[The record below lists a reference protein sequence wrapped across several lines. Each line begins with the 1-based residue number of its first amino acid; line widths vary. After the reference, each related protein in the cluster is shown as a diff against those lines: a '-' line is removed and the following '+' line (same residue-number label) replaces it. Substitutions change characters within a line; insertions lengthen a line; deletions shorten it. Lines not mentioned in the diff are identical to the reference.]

1 MVTQN
6 AHRGDPTAELRH
18 DGAVTEATQ
27 QTEATQPTEDG
38 KPPENSAAFNQLLG
52 YLSDPH
58 RSEVA
63 AQWEA
68 VVQSKLG
75 PEDRQKAEKMAPVV
89 KAYLS
94 REIEQDEYE
103 RRLAATTVPEP

>member
-1 MVTQN
+1 M
-6 AHRGDPTAELRH
+6 L
-18 DGAVTEATQ
+18 
-27 QTEATQPTEDG
+27 
-38 KPPENSAAFNQLLG
+38 K
-52 YLSDPH
+52 DPH

-63 AQWEA
+63 SQWEA
-68 VVQSKLG
+68 VIQSKLG
-75 PEDRQKAEKMAPVV
+75 PEDRAKAEKMAPVV

>member
-1 MVTQN
+1 V
-6 AHRGDPTAELRH
+6 LY
-18 DGAVTEATQ
+18 VSEASQ
-27 QTEATQPTEDG
+27 EPLEPRQPSE
-38 KPPENSAAFNQLLG
+38 AFNQLVS

-58 RSEVA
+58 RSQVA
-63 AQWEA
+63 SQWEA

-75 PEDRQKAEKMAPVV
+75 PEDRMKAETMAPVV

-103 RRLAATTVPEP
+103 RRMQALSVPQR

>member
-1 MVTQN
+1 MAAAWQPVP
-6 AHRGDPTAELRH
+6 RSRH
-18 DGAVTEATQ
+18 DEAVSEATPEPQ
-27 QTEATQPTEDG
+27 PREPSEPSEA
-38 KPPENSAAFNQLLG
+38 FIQLQA
-52 YLSDPH
+52 YLQDPH

-75 PEDRQKAEKMAPVV
+75 REDRAKAEMMAPVV

-94 REIEQDEYE
+94 REIEREEYE
-103 RRLAATTVPEP
+103 QRLAATNVPTP

>member
-1 MVTQN
+1 M
-6 AHRGDPTAELRH
+6 
-18 DGAVTEATQ
+18 TEV
-27 QTEATQPTEDG
+27 TQPTEDG
-38 KPPENSAAFNQLLG
+38 KPPENSAAFKQLVG
-52 YLSDPH
+52 YLADPH

-63 AQWEA
+63 THWEA
-68 VVQSKLG
+68 VVQGKLG
-75 PEDRQKAEKMAPVV
+75 PEDRAKAEKMAPVV